1 MMAWK
6 AVTGQIVLAR
16 LGGQVREVVVTAW
29 NPFSGAVKVAW
40 PLQSSTLGV
49 RHPRSSHAGKTE
61 IAEAG
66 YEPLDP
72 EAFQLATK
80 G

>member
-1 MMAWK
+1 MVWK

-16 LGGQVREVVVTAW
+16 LDGQIREVTVTAW
-29 NPFSGAVKVAW
+29 NPISGAIKVAW
-40 PLQSSTLGV
+40 PVQNAAFSS
-49 RHPRSSHAGKTE
+49 RHPRSSNFGKTE
-61 IAEAG
+61 VAETR

-72 EAFQLATK
+72 EAFRLATK